1 MNALLRS
8 LILVLYPAQCR
19 HCGENLDPS
28 DGHYICK
35 SCWQEVE
42 FIKRP
47 YCETC
52 GQPLNPL
59 AALPDR
65 ISSCD
70 ECPENPWFRKAR
82 SMAVYYSDPA
92 VRTISVVGEAIR
104 LLKYHGKTVMAKPLA
119 DMMIKAI
126 PVFFGMEDYDYIV
139 PVPIHKR
146 KRRERGYNQME
157 LIGRR
162 LSSATGI
169 PLKTRSFIKVV
180 NTRSQVNLS
189 REERLGEVK
198 DVFDIPDPSRIA
210 GKRILLVDDVLT
222 TGATVNESAKTL
234 TKKGKVKCVD
244 VFTLARQMVGP
255 G

>member
-1 MNALLRS
+1 
-8 LILVLYPAQCR
+8 
-19 HCGENLDPS
+19 
-28 DGHYICK
+28 
-35 SCWQEVE
+35 
-42 FIKRP
+42 
-47 YCETC
+47 
-52 GQPLNPL
+52 
-59 AALPDR
+59 
-65 ISSCD
+65 
-70 ECPENPWFRKAR
+70 
-82 SMAVYYSDPA
+82 MAVYYSDPA

-119 DMMIKAI
+119 DLMIKAI

-139 PVPIHKR
+139 PVPIHK
-146 KRRERGYNQME
+146 KKKRERGYNQME

-169 PLKTRSFIKVV
+169 PLETRSFIKVV